1 MKKHFIK
8 RQVNKNFILSLTLV
22 ALLAAVVVGEVW
34 LLRTLA
40 SDESFMWM
48 TFGIGI
54 LGIALL
60 AVATVLTAALAFF
73 IFIFAL
79 IARLVHKDMPE
90 RIRAYRVLMG
100 FSYAGQIFLL
110 LCSIPGILSGGWE
123 SVIDVIISAYIF
135 WAIFIGMR
143 GTYTERIKES

>member
-40 SDESFMWM
+40 SDELFMWM

-100 FSYAGQIFLL
+100 FSYAGQIVLL
-110 LCSIPGILSGGWE
+110 VFSLSGILSGGWE
-123 SVIDVIISAYIF
+123 SVINVAISAYIF